1 LGVLLVQLTYVRFE
15 RIPSE
20 LFSHFLDVLYE
31 YRRDFLQEMGHMIS
45 QNIRQ
50 VLHGKGPGLEYR
62 FENADTTFFL
72 LESMDSWRLVSLCDT
87 NSGSRLMP
95 VPQAG
100 LYRIGMPILTKED
113 ALTAEPSGRDL
124 ILDSEEWGCD

>member
-1 LGVLLVQLTYVRFE
+1 
-15 RIPSE
+15 
-20 LFSHFLDVLYE
+20 
-31 YRRDFLQEMGHMIS
+31 MIS

-62 FENADTTFFL
+62 FENADNTSL
-72 LESMDSWRLVSLCDT
+72 LLKSINSWRLVSLCDT
-87 NSGSRLMP
+87 NSGSRPIP

-100 LYRIGMPILTKED
+100 LYRIGMPILTKGD

-124 ILDSEEWGCD
+124 ILDSEEWGCDQMDHIKPPVSEFSGSDRPPTF

>member
-1 LGVLLVQLTYVRFE
+1 
-15 RIPSE
+15 

-31 YRRDFLQEMGHMIS
+31 YRGDFLQKVSHMIS

-50 VLHGKGPGLEYR
+50 VLHGEGPGLEYR
-62 FENADTTFFL
+62 FENADTTSLL
-72 LESMDSWRLVSLCDT
+72 LESMDSWQLVSLCDT
-87 NSGSRLMP
+87 NSGSRPMP

-100 LYRIGMPILTKED
+100 LYRIGMPILTKGD

-124 ILDSEEWGCD
+124 IRDSGGMGL